1 MISIFNGRKRTL
13 GGSTSEVYAQ
23 VSVDFR
29 DYLHL
34 FKGARL
40 GVFLA
45 IALHADEGGWAWPS
59 YALLSRE
66 TGYSEDTVSKALAD
80 LCSLDVQGYRV
91 LLRYQPQA
99 DSDGRFSSNRY
110 LLFPSSEEVAEYEG
124 AGVRHLGAQTGG
136 AFTRHEVLPSRE
148 KPYTEN
154 LVTKHNHDKQQPMD
168 GGGST
173 EEQEQA
179 FILLTDFGVSLPVAR
194 DIAGRRIPKDV
205 QAWVDHARNAK
216 GLRDPV
222 GLVVR
227 RLLDDEPAPTP
238 RRGGGGKSGRI
249 TTAVCQSCYRV
260 VAESHICPD
269 CGRCGECCECE

>member
-1 MISIFNGRKRTL
+1 MTKLKPFD
-13 GGSTSEVYAQ
+13 A
-23 VSVDFR
+23 
-29 DYLHL
+29 
-34 FKGARL
+34 
-40 GVFLA
+40 
-45 IALHADEGGWAWPS
+45 GGWFPIHNYVFDVIMPRLSPNGWKVLCVAIRQTWGWAAETPLERREWDRIS
-59 YALLSRE
+59 YSQFRKKAGIASDATVRRALKECLESGYILRHQVGRQQGTGKPLYAYALNRNYEVEIADDATATTESVVAPSTDSVVAATTESVETKQRE
-66 TGYSEDTVSKALAD
+66 T
-80 LCSLDVQGYRV
+80 
-91 LLRYQPQA
+91 
-99 DSDGRFSSNRY
+99 N
-110 LLFPSSEEVAEYEG
+110 
-124 AGVRHLGAQTGG
+124 
-136 AFTRHEVLPSRE
+136 
-148 KPYTEN
+148 
-154 LVTKHNHDKQQPMD
+154 KQSG

-260 VAESHICPD
+260 VVESDICPD